1 MDEDISA
8 INTSTGNEKI
18 KNFFIKNIKNIIIF
32 LSIIVFM
39 FFGYFA
45 YDEIKEKNKI
55 KIADQYYNSKLNF
68 ISGNKDSV
76 KMEMIKVIEAKDKTY
91 SPLALYFLLD
101 NNLISSKDQI
111 NNFFDILIND
121 LKLEKEIK
129 NLIIYKKAIYNSSF
143 ETENNLLKMLN
154 PIINSDSIWKSH
166 SLYLLAEYFFSKEE
180 KQKSKEF
187 YEKILILENSHPKI
201 RLEAQKR
208 IKRDFSE

>member
-8 INTSTGNEKI
+8 INTSTRNEKI
-18 KNFFIKNIKNIIIF
+18 KNFFIKNKKNIIIF